1 MLMTAAVVSNI
12 GRGDQCKAG
21 QAVSTCSRCGC
32 ISLTHRAD
40 FLNLKERLA
49 VMVSASIRW
58 TIDRSLMQMESQ
70 E

>member
-1 MLMTAAVVSNI
+1 MLMMATVVANI
-12 GRGDQCKAG
+12 GRRSVQGRPGGLNRAAG
-21 QAVSTCSRCGC
+21 MYHG
-32 ISLTHRAD
+32 RAD
-40 FLNLKERLA
+40 LLKLKERLA